1 MHLLEEVAFLARLH
15 ALVDSLVEK
24 LNVPDDHVLVHSLAH
39 VVQRETGHGHA
50 CKHKRD
56 GS

>member
-1 MHLLEEVAFLARLH
+1 M
-15 ALVDSLVEK
+15 DGLVEK
-24 LNVPDDHVLVHSLAH
+24 LDVPDDHVLVHSLAH